1 VNIID
6 LAILALYFLGMIAI
20 GVYHSRRA
28 SKSVRS
34 YFLSENR
41 QKWWMLAASGA
52 ASNFDVAGTMFLV
65 SLFYVAGLRGFWM
78 LWSWSF
84 FNAAFLMSYMA
95 VWIRRTGVVTAVE
108 LMKIRFG
115 EDRGGRMA
123 RTAGAILMVTFL
135 VFSIGYA
142 YAGLSKFMP
151 VLIPG
156 VAPATAKMLAVLVMA
171 LTTLY
176 VTLGGFAGVVL
187 ADVIQL
193 TLSSTAGIAI
203 GVLVFFKLDPAAVKA
218 LHANFL
224 LDATPRAMAKF
235 PAGYESWNNFGYLCI
250 YLAVSGLLLNMSGA
264 GGHYGEQRFLATRS
278 SADAAKAGCAWG
290 FFSIPRWAMISGF
303 VFLAASGLV
312 GSADPEKILPVVIV
326 QMIPAG
332 LRGFLI
338 AALLAAFMSSF
349 SSTVNAAASIFVR
362 DMVQP
367 AMPDLSV
374 KALIRVSYLATVSIV
389 VIGIAIGTQAESI
402 KSIWVWM
409 LAGVIGAT
417 LIPNVLRWH
426 WWRFNGWGYAAGI
439 FGGLGTATI
448 FGIGQS
454 FHRFGPA
461 GLPEYIYAPIISLAS
476 LVGCLLG
483 SLLTPATPAAVL
495 EVFYARVR
503 PFGFWKP
510 VRMLIPKT
518 PQIAPVALIAAQVSA
533 AALALVAS
541 FLSVFFLI
549 GHYFTHFGV
558 AIGVVLLGAM
568 FLYHSWYTRLPTLG
582 PD

>member
-1 VNIID
+1 
-6 LAILALYFLGMIAI
+6 MIAI
-20 GVYHSRRA
+20 GVYYSRRA

-34 YFLSENR
+34 YFLSENSE
-41 QKWWMLAASGA
+41 KWWMLAASGA
-52 ASNFDVAGTMFLV
+52 ASNLDVAGTMFLV
-65 SLFYVAGLRGFWM
+65 SLFYVAGFRGFWM

-95 VWIRRTGVVTAVE
+95 MWIRRTGVVTAVE
-108 LMKIRFG
+108 LMRIRFG

-135 VFSIGYA
+135 IFSIGYA

-151 VLIPG
+151 VLVPG
-156 VAPATAKMLAVLVMA
+156 VAPETAKMLTVLVMS

-176 VTLGGFAGVVL
+176 VTMGGFTSVVL

-193 TLSSTAGIAI
+193 ALSSSAGIAI
-203 GVLVFFKLDPAAVKA
+203 GVLVYFKLDPTAIQT
-218 LHANFL
+218 LHSKFSL
-224 LDATPRAMAKF
+224 VATPTAVNC
-235 PAGYESWNNFGYLCI
+235 PAGYENWNNFSYLCI
-250 YLAVSGLLLNMSGA
+250 YLAASGLLLNMSGA

-278 SADAAKAGCAWG
+278 IADAAKAGCAWG

-303 VFLAASGLV
+303 VFLAASGMV
-312 GSADPEKILPVVIV
+312 ASADPEKILPVVIV

-332 LRGFLI
+332 LRGALI

-349 SSTVNAAASIFVR
+349 GSTVNAAASMVVR

-367 AMPDLSV
+367 AKPGLSV
-374 KALIRVSYLATVSIV
+374 KALIRVSYIATVSTV
-389 VIGIAIGTQAESI
+389 VVGIAIGTQAESI

-439 FGGLGTATI
+439 FGGLGAATL
-448 FGIGQS
+448 FGIGQT
-454 FHRFGPA
+454 FHWFRAA
-461 GLPEYIYAPIISLAS
+461 GLAEYVYAPIIWLAS
-476 LVGCLLG
+476 LAGCLSG
-483 SLLTPATPAAVL
+483 SLLTPATPTAVL
-495 EVFYARVR
+495 ETFYTRVR
-503 PFGFWKP
+503 PFGFWQP
-510 VRMLIPKT
+510 VRARCAAP
-518 PQIAPVALIAAQVSA
+518 PRIASLPMAGINVVAGVFALI
-533 AALALVAS
+533 AS

-549 GHYFTHFGV
+549 GHYFSYFGT
-558 AIGVVLLGAM
+558 AIGVVLLCGII
-568 FLYHSWYTRLPTLG
+568 LYRYWYKSLPTACAEQ
-582 PD
+582 